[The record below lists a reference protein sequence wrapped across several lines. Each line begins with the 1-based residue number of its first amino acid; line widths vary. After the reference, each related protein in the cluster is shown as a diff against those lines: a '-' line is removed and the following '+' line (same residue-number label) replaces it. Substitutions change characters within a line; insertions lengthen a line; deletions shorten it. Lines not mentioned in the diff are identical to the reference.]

1 MLDVCNGRFSVLEII
16 LEDRLYKTVDTAT
29 GSLAAVKR
37 WESGDSS
44 FENELSALT
53 SLRHPS
59 VPQFICSFEEGGF
72 SLGGLVFECAE
83 KGRKIDLSFDA
94 ALEDLE
100 GRFSEIT
107 GFSLEG
113 ADGQ

>member
-59 VPQFICSFEEGGF
+59 VPQFICSFEEGA
-72 SLGGLVFECAE
+72 SDIL
-83 KGRKIDLSFDA
+83 RKNGWTAFVRDRKFLRS
-94 ALEDLE
+94 
-100 GRFSEIT
+100 S
-107 GFSLEG
+107 
-113 ADGQ
+113 